1 MMHKWQRSPE
11 ISTSARPPRLILWFW
26 FLISGTQK
34 TVELF
39 AKLKKL
45 TSILLYRDAGA
56 EFLNAFTEGRV
67 HATAVLQ

>member
-1 MMHKWQRSPE
+1 MATKPG
-11 ISTSARPPRLILWFW
+11 ISTSARSPRLILWFW

-39 AKLKKL
+39 AKFKKL
-45 TSILLYRDAGA
+45 ASVLLHRDAGA
-56 EFLNAFTEGRV
+56 EFLNVFTEGLV

>member
-1 MMHKWQRSPE
+1 MATKPG
-11 ISTSARPPRLILWFW
+11 ILTSARPPRLILWFWFW

-45 TSILLYRDAGA
+45 TSILLHRDAGA
-56 EFLNAFTEGRV
+56 EFLNAFTEGLV
-67 HATAVLQ
+67 HAPEVLQ

>member
-39 AKLKKL
+39 TKFEKLA
-45 TSILLYRDAGA
+45 SVLLDSYAGA
-56 EFLNAFTEGRV
+56 EFLNAFTDGRV